1 MITLDMSS
9 IESTNDEIYSYER
22 GSNGIVFLDG
32 KELKGCVY
40 CNVTKGVAIRTK
52 RELSGLLI
60 VAEGSIVHE
69 LVFGEI
75 TFQPRLRVIDAET
88 QRRNHAIKVASNRPK
103 DYDWFDSCRP
113 DDRN

>member
-9 IESTNDEIYSYER
+9 IESGTDEIYSYER
-22 GSNGIVFLDG
+22 GSNGVVFIDG

-40 CNVTKGVAIRTK
+40 CNVTKGVAIRVK

-75 TFQPRLRVIDAET
+75 TFKQKGKEFDTET

-103 DYDWFDSCRP
+103 DYDWFDSCKP
-113 DDRN
+113 DDRD